1 MVVDRPYG
9 TEARIKHMNTTCHVE
24 RLRESSA
31 VYPRASRL
39 ASALGREILCGSAM
53 VGDCIQTVYSD
64 RMGVYTTDGLGLVR
78 WPRRCGFVCCVG
90 KCQEVARENERMRSR
105 GYNWV
110 RERWDA
116 GWPVGG
122 TKKRKTENGKGEE
135 EMDWKIGQNPVCR
148 AAFLFT

>member
-90 KCQEVARENERMRSR
+90 KCQEWHARMKGCDRGDIIGLGSVGMQDGRWEER
-105 GYNWV
+105 
-110 RERWDA
+110 
-116 GWPVGG
+116 
-122 TKKRKTENGKGEE
+122 KKRKTENGKGEE
-135 EMDWKIGQNPVCR
+135 EMDWKSGQNPVCR